1 MSLHQAPS
9 FRASPVPT
17 EEEAAAIAV
26 ALASLLDEEAARSHP
41 AEPPVVLSPW
51 VAETRGAVARRGVWD
66 YRHTVD
72 PRVPWRLSGRAGVW
86 GAMTVQ
92 R

>member
-9 FRASPVPT
+9 FRASPAPT

-26 ALASLLDEEAARSHP
+26 ALVSLLEEAARSQPTAGP
-41 AEPPVVLSPW
+41 AVLSPW
-51 VAETRGAVARRGVWD
+51 VADSRAAVARRGVWD

-72 PRVPWRLSGRAGVW
+72 PRLPWRLSGRAGVW
-86 GAMTVQ
+86 GVMTVQ